1 MKLKNLVL
9 FVALVALSG
18 SIIGNPVDVNTA
30 KKAAA
35 TFASSISNTKGAQ
48 DMTLVYTATNE
59 TESQNFYYVFNY
71 ENGFVMVAGDDIIK
85 PVLAYSTE
93 NPFITENLPEHISTF
108 LNDYELI
115 IQDILDHETVSAPE
129 VAMEWKNLVSGTYQ
143 ATKGT
148 NAVSPI
154 LGENKW
160 GQAGQTVSGTYKPLY
175 NAKCPNKNGQYTVT
189 GCMATVLSQIIS
201 HHKYPTQGF
210 GSHEYTHTA
219 QETGR
224 VSYGKQSF
232 NFAGTTFDYANMPLQ
247 LTPASSTTQINAVA
261 TLMYACGVGVEMD
274 YGTYEAGGSGSG
286 LEEQA
291 TRVHSGQYCIKQYFG
306 YPTATIISRT
316 TMGDANFLAAIK
328 ADLDKSLPVAV
339 TGFNSQQDGGHIF
352 VCDGYD
358 ASNKLHINWG
368 WDGGCNGYYA
378 LGGFTPRS
386 GSTTYNFNYN
396 NQAMINIIPG
406 NKLSSVTALV
416 LNAQVTT
423 NPTTIPCGS
432 NFTVTAKITNKGGK
446 AFSGDV
452 RAFVARDYMAVAAQI
467 DETKTMNIAAGAT
480 GNVTFTS
487 TGVKGINTGAQP
499 IMIEYK
505 PTGSNNWIRVAGQGA
520 VTMPYYA
527 NFSGDTKVAT
537 KQPYNITSNS
547 ATVWAKIEPG
557 CADIASR
564 GFEYK
569 KTSDTYYKTTYET
582 PNANNE
588 MTKTLTGLSPNTT
601 YKVRVWCLMN
611 GQRQYTNDQTFT
623 TRSTGIEDI
632 TFGDVTV
639 YPNPA
644 KDKLNIDLTASSQ
657 KVDKVE
663 LINSL
668 GQSLYLINSPANT
681 LYTIPTGQY
690 ANGLYFIRL
699 SSTEGVTTK
708 KVLISK

>member
-9 FVALVALSG
+9 FVALVALSS

-59 TESQNFYYVFNY
+59 TKSQNFYYVFNY
-71 ENGFVMVAGDDIIK
+71 ETGFVMVASDDIIM
-85 PVLAYSTE
+85 PVLAYSNE
-93 NPFITENLPEHISTF
+93 NPFITENLPEHISAF
-108 LNDYELI
+108 LKDYELI

-148 NAVSPI
+148 NEVNS
-154 LGENKW
+154 LLTDTW
-160 GQAGQTVSGTYKPLY
+160 GQAGTSKPTY
-175 NAKCPNKNGQYTVT
+175 NAKCPSSNGKYAVT
-189 GCMATVLSQIIS
+189 GCMATVLSQIMRY
-201 HHKYPTQGF
+201 HKYPNKGV
-210 GSHEYTHTA
+210 GSHSYTP
-219 QETGR
+219 ERFGNR
-224 VSYGKQSF
+224 YGKLTC
-232 NFAGTTFDYANMPLQ
+232 NFAATTFDFNNMPNK
-247 LTPASSTTQINAVA
+247 LTASSSEAQINAVA
-261 TLMYACGVGVEMD
+261 TLMFAAGVGVEMD
-274 YGTYEAGGSGSG
+274 YGTSEDGGSGAA
-286 LEEQA
+286 LEE
-291 TRVHSGQYCIKQYFG
+291 VVGKIHSGQYALKQYFD
-306 YPTATIISRT
+306 YPLATVISRT
-316 TMGDANFLAAIK
+316 VMGDANFLATIK
-328 ADLDKSLPVAV
+328 ANLDKSLPVAI
-339 TGFNSQQDGGHIF
+339 TGFDGNQENGHIF
-352 VCDGYD
+352 ACDGYD
-358 ASNKLHINWG
+358 AQNRLSINWG

-386 GSTTYNFNYN
+386 GGNSYNFNYN
-396 NQAMINIIPG
+396 NQAMVNIIPG
-406 NKLSSVTALV
+406 NKIASMVNNCLV
-416 LNAQVTT
+416 LNGLSKAE
-423 NPTTIPCGS
+423 PTSIPCGS
-432 NFTVTAKITNKGGK
+432 AFKVTAKIKNKGGQT
-446 AFSGDV
+446 FNGSL
-452 RAFVARDYMAVAAQI
+452 RAFVAQGNMAELKLIGTTNA
-467 DETKTMNIAAGAT
+467 TIAVGAT
-480 GNVTFTS
+480 TDVAFNSSGVEGVY
-487 TGVKGINTGAQP
+487 TGSNY
-499 IMIEYK
+499 IMIEYQ
-505 PTGSNNWIRVAGQGA
+505 PSGSSSWVRVAGYGDYP
-520 VTMPYYA
+520 MPLTA
-527 NFSGDTKVAT
+527 TFTGDTKVAT
-537 KQPYNITSNS
+537 RQPYNITSTS

-557 CADIASR
+557 CAYIASR

-569 KTSDTYYKTTYET
+569 KASDNNYQITYDK
-582 PNANNE
+582 PNASNE
-588 MTKTLTGLSPNTT
+588 ITHNLTGLSPNTT

-657 KVDKVE
+657 KVDKIE

-681 LYTIPTGQY
+681 LYTIPTGHY
-690 ANGLYFIRL
+690 SNGLYFIRL